1 MKDPSCTHL
10 SDNLYAVTTS
20 CDKWFSDVWT
30 VGEMFKTKSFVMLNP
45 QSELKTLF
53 CLHILMSVT
62 KHSHTHT
69 TKKNVVMNIH
79 KGYKCSL
86 YKHGYFQLVTFLDG
100 FEKKYT
106 LVWNVLEWEK
116 SLRLLKFEIN
126 STKCLLFG
134 LFSQKMSNIFMWR
147 GLEIH
152 IVGRGGWYS
161 LSAVVITFGR
171 QFARSKEWLDP
182 AGQ

>member
-1 MKDPSCTHL
+1 MIFGCVNCGGNVQNQVFCNVKPPKWIENTFL
-10 SDNLYAVTTS
+10 PAYINVSDQALA
-20 CDKWFSDVWT
+20 
-30 VGEMFKTKSFVMLNP
+30 
-45 QSELKTLF
+45 
-53 CLHILMSVT
+53 
-62 KHSHTHT
+62 HTQR
-69 TKKNVVMNIH
+69 KKNVVMNIH

-86 YKHGYFQLVTFLDG
+86 YKHGYFFQLVTFLDG

-161 LSAVVITFGR
+161 LSAIFITFGR

>member
-1 MKDPSCTHL
+1 MIFGCVNCGGNVQNQVFCNVKPPKWIENTFL
-10 SDNLYAVTTS
+10 PAYINVSDQALA
-20 CDKWFSDVWT
+20 
-30 VGEMFKTKSFVMLNP
+30 
-45 QSELKTLF
+45 
-53 CLHILMSVT
+53 
-62 KHSHTHT
+62 HTQR
-69 TKKNVVMNIH
+69 KKNVVMNIH

-126 STKCLLFG
+126 STKCLGFFWSF
-134 LFSQKMSNIFMWR
+134 FSQKLSNIFMWR

>member
-1 MKDPSCTHL
+1 MIFGCVNCGGNVQNQVFCNVKPQKWIENTFL
-10 SDNLYAVTTS
+10 PAYINVSDQALA
-20 CDKWFSDVWT
+20 
-30 VGEMFKTKSFVMLNP
+30 
-45 QSELKTLF
+45 
-53 CLHILMSVT
+53 
-62 KHSHTHT
+62 HTQR
-69 TKKNVVMNIH
+69 KKNVVMNIH

-161 LSAVVITFGR
+161 LSAIFITFGR

>member
-62 KHSHTHT
+62 KHSHTHNE
-69 TKKNVVMNIH
+69 KKNVVMNIH

-86 YKHGYFQLVTFLDG
+86 YKHGYFFQLVTFLDG

-126 STKCLLFG
+126 STKCLFFLVFFHKNCQT
-134 LFSQKMSNIFMWR
+134 FSC
-147 GLEIH
+147 
-152 IVGRGGWYS
+152 GGALKY
-161 LSAVVITFGR
+161 T
-171 QFARSKEWLDP
+171 
-182 AGQ
+182 

>member
-1 MKDPSCTHL
+1 MIFGCVNCGGNVQNQVFCNVKPPKWIENTFL
-10 SDNLYAVTTS
+10 PAYINVSDQALA
-20 CDKWFSDVWT
+20 
-30 VGEMFKTKSFVMLNP
+30 
-45 QSELKTLF
+45 
-53 CLHILMSVT
+53 
-62 KHSHTHT
+62 HTQR
-69 TKKNVVMNIH
+69 KKNVVMNIH

-126 STKCLLFG
+126 STKCLFFLVF
-134 LFSQKMSNIFMWR
+134 FSQKLSNIFMWR

-171 QFARSKEWLDP
+171 QFARSKEWLNP

>member
-1 MKDPSCTHL
+1 MIFGCVNCGGNVQNQVFCNVKPPKWIENTFL
-10 SDNLYAVTTS
+10 PAYINVSDQALA
-20 CDKWFSDVWT
+20 
-30 VGEMFKTKSFVMLNP
+30 
-45 QSELKTLF
+45 
-53 CLHILMSVT
+53 
-62 KHSHTHT
+62 HTQR
-69 TKKNVVMNIH
+69 KKNVVMNIH

-126 STKCLLFG
+126 STKCMFFFLVF
-134 LFSQKMSNIFMWR
+134 FSQKLSNIFMWR

-152 IVGRGGWYS
+152 IVCRGGWYS

-171 QFARSKEWLDP
+171 QFARSKEWLNP